1 MLGGAKFN
9 PIISFIEGNEAI
21 FVYMA
26 KKAISV
32 RERKYFSSTRE
43 AMDLPDLIEVQKSSY
58 EWFLKEGLSELL
70 SEVSPIQDFIGR
82 DLELTFGEYFID
94 EPKFDEKTSKDKNI
108 TFEAPLRVKAKL
120 TNLRTKD
127 SKEQEIFLGDLPVM
141 TDRGTFIINGSERV
155 IVSQLVRSA
164 GAFFTAE
171 AVRGRRYY
179 GAKIIPN
186 RGAWLEF
193 ETDAKNVIWV
203 KIDRKRKVAV
213 TALLRAFGY
222 FTDEEILDL
231 FKDID
236 THPLNKYIETTLAKD
251 VSTNEEE
258 GLKEVYKRIR
268 PGDLATSENAKQLI
282 HSMFFNFDRYD
293 LGPVGRFKFN
303 TRFNKDNPED
313 GVTIEENRILTKED
327 LVDIIQ
333 EIIRL
338 NITQEEPDDVDHL
351 GNRRV
356 RAVGELIQ
364 GRFRIGLARM
374 ERIVRDRMSTHDIE
388 SITPGRLINARPV
401 IGATREFFMSSQL
414 SQFMDQTNPLAELEH
429 KRRLSALGQGGLS
442 RERAGFEVRDV
453 HTTHYGRICP
463 VQTPEGPNIGLVG
476 QLASYARI
484 NKYGF
489 IETPY
494 RKVVNEDGRMKV
506 TDEIQYINA
515 FKEEKSVTCPATI
528 AISEDGYIDADTVE
542 ARKFGEARLVRAQ
555 EVNYL
560 DVSSA
565 QIVSIGT
572 SLIPFLE
579 HDDATR
585 ALMGSNMQR
594 QAVPPIKPEA
604 PRIGTGRERRAA
616 VDSGHVLVA
625 REDGSIKYVDGGKVV
640 VDYKNDGEVT
650 YILNKF
656 KRSNHST
663 SINQRPII
671 EVGNTFKK
679 GDILADGPSVDEG
692 ELALGQNMMV
702 AFMSWDGCNYED
714 AIILSE
720 KVVQDD
726 RFTTLHLEHHTLDV
740 RDTKLGPEVVTSD
753 IPNVSEEKLK
763 NLDAEGIIRV
773 GAEVKSG
780 DILVGKIT
788 PKGETELSA
797 EEKLL
802 RAIFGEKARDV
813 RDSSM
818 YLQHGNKG
826 KVVDVKIFSRE
837 DGDNL
842 PAGVVRSVQ
851 VTIADL
857 RKMQVGD
864 KMSGRHGNK
873 GVVSRVVPV
882 EDMPFNEDG
891 RPVDVILTALG
902 VVSRMNLGQILEVH
916 LGLAADSLDYHVASP
931 VFSGVPEAMIRKELE
946 TAGFDPSGQMTLL
959 DGRTGEKYDN
969 KVTVGVMYMLKLNH
983 MIEDKMHQR
992 SIGPY
997 SLITQQPL
1005 GGKAQFGGQRFG
1017 EMEVWALEAYGA
1029 AHTLQE
1035 ILTIKSDDVPGR
1047 SKAYEAIIKGDPIR
1061 KVNIPESFNVLI
1073 RELKGL
1079 CLDVELLEEG
1089 SAIDIDTKSQQND
1102 R

>member
-1 MLGGAKFN
+1 MPKTALQ
-9 PIISFIEGNEAI
+9 
-21 FVYMA
+21 
-26 KKAISV
+26 
-32 RERKYFSSTRE
+32 ERKYFSTIRD
-43 AMDLPDLIEVQKSSY
+43 AMDLPNLIEIQKSSY
-58 EWFLKEGLSELL
+58 DWFVSEGIQELL
-70 SEVSPIQDFIGR
+70 DEVSPIGDFIGR
-82 DLELTFGEYFID
+82 DLELSFVDFFID
-94 EPKFDEKTSKDKNI
+94 EPKFDEATSKSKNI
-108 TFEAPLRVKAKL
+108 TYEAPLRVRARL
-120 TNLRTKD
+120 TNMRTKEV
-127 SKEQEIFLGDLPVM
+127 KEQEIFLGDLPVM
-141 TDRGTFIINGSERV
+141 TDRGTFIINGAERV
-155 IVSQLVRSA
+155 VVSQLIRSA

-193 ETDAKNVIWV
+193 ETDSKNVLWV

-213 TALLRAFGY
+213 TSLMRAFGY
-222 FTDEEILDL
+222 TTDEEILAL
-231 FKDID
+231 FKDVD
-236 THPLNKYIETTLAKD
+236 THPLNKYIEATIAKD
-251 VSTNEEE
+251 ASTNEEE

-268 PGDLATSENAKQLI
+268 PGDLATADNARQLI

-293 LGPVGRFKFN
+293 LGSVGRYKFN
-303 TRFNKDNPED
+303 TRFGKDNPEE
-313 GVTIEENRILTKED
+313 GVTDEANRILKKED
-327 LVDIIQ
+327 LVDIIS

-338 NITQEEPDDVDHL
+338 NITQDEADDVDHL

-364 GRFRIGLARM
+364 QRFRIGLARM
-374 ERIVRDRMSTHDIE
+374 ERIVRDRMSTQDIE
-388 SITPGRLINARPV
+388 SLTPGRLINARPV

-489 IETPY
+489 VETPY
-494 RKVVNEDGRMKV
+494 RKVIQENGRAKITNEI
-506 TDEIQYINA
+506 EYLNA
-515 FKEEKSVTCPATI
+515 FREEKAITVPATVKTD
-528 AISEDGYIDADTVE
+528 EDGYIISEFVE
-542 ARKFGEARLVRAQ
+542 ARKYGEAKQVPVS
-555 EVNYL
+555 EIGYM
-560 DVSSA
+560 DVSTT
-565 QIVSIGT
+565 QIVSVGT

-594 QAVPPIKPEA
+594 QAVPPIVPES
-604 PRIGTGRERRAA
+604 PIIGTGREHRAA

-625 REDGSIKYVDGGKVV
+625 SDE
-640 VDYKNDGEVT
+640 GEVT
-650 YILNKF
+650 EMDSGKIKILYKNEGEVIYTLNKF
-656 KRSNHST
+656 LRSNHST
-663 SINQRPII
+663 SINQSPVVN
-671 EVGNTFKK
+671 VGDKVKK
-679 GDILADGPSVDEG
+679 GDVLADGPSVQSG
-692 ELALGQNMMV
+692 ELALGQNMLV
-702 AFMSWDGCNYED
+702 AFMSWDGYNYED

-720 KVVQDD
+720 KVVQAD
-726 RFTTLHLEHHTLDV
+726 RFTTIHLEHLTLDV
-740 RDTKLGPEVVTSD
+740 RDTKLGAEVITSD

-763 NLDAEGIIRV
+763 NLDSEGIIRI

-813 RDSSM
+813 RDSSL
-818 YLQHGNKG
+818 YLRHGNKG

-837 DGDNL
+837 EGDNL
-842 PAGVVRSVQ
+842 SPGVLQSIQ

-864 KMSGRHGNK
+864 KMAGRHGNK

-882 EDMPFNEDG
+882 EDMPFAEDG
-891 RPVDVILTALG
+891 RPVDVILTPLG

-916 LGLAADSLDYHVASP
+916 LGLAALKLGYKVASP
-931 VFSGVPEAMIRKELE
+931 VFAGAPEEMIREELKK
-946 TAGFDPSGQMTLL
+946 AGYPEGGQVTMY
-959 DGRTGEKYDN
+959 DGRTGEPFDHLI
-969 KVTVGVMYMLKLNH
+969 TIGVMYMLKLNH

-1047 SKAYEAIIKGDPIR
+1047 SKAYEAIIKGEEIK
-1061 KVNIPESFNVLI
+1061 KVNVPESFNVLM

-1079 CLDVELLEEG
+1079 CLDVELVKDG
-1089 SAIDIDTKSQQND
+1089 KKVDFDSTKTQD
-1102 R
+1102 KR